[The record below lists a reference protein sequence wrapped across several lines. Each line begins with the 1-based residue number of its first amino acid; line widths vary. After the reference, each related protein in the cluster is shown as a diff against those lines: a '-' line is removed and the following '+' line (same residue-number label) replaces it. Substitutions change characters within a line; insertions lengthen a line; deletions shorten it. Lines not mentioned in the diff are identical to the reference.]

1 MKKIL
6 IILTII
12 TLLCGCNFNIENI
25 SNTPTKQ
32 VEEYLNNYQKLTSE
46 VLSDLELVVERENDF
61 NTDQKEKYKDLMKR
75 NFKNM
80 AYKIKDETVN
90 GDNAMVEV
98 EITVYDFYIVIS
110 SADNY
115 LDNNI
120 DEFTKEDGNIESD
133 KFIDYKLD
141 RMEKNTDKVKYTIY
155 FNLSKN
161 EKGKWIMDE
170 VSESDEEKILGIYE
184 Y

>member
-61 NTDQKEKYKDLMKR
+61 NTDQKEKYK
-75 NFKNM
+75 
-80 AYKIKDETVN
+80 TVN

-98 EITVYDFYIVIS
+98 EITVYDYYKVIS